1 MGYEVNDSQLALYLT
16 MTFLSL
22 AISLVVYCFYHHAF
36 RMSDLDYSQTI
47 STFAKIS
54 QIGQ

>member
-1 MGYEVNDSQLALYLT
+1 MSYEVNDGQLALYLT

-22 AISLVVYCFYHHAF
+22 AVSLVVYCFYHHAF
-36 RMSDLDYSQTI
+36 RMSDPDYSLTV

-54 QIGQ
+54 QMR